1 MQREGSGWRLA
12 IDPSRDGFQALIG
25 GEGWALELSLQ
36 EFQQL
41 RSLVAKLLEQ
51 HEAIADQLMAEEQ
64 IEICLEE
71 GSWWL
76 ELRGDFQHW
85 SLRFVLSGGVARG
98 AEAGW
103 PVPASAEMALAL
115 AQADSF

>member
-41 RSLVAKLLEQ
+41 RSLVASLLEQ
-51 HEAIADQLMAEEQ
+51 HGAIADQLMAEEQ

-76 ELRGDFQHW
+76 ELRGDCQHW
-85 SLRFVLSGGVARG
+85 SLRFVLSGGAARG

-103 PVPASAEMALAL
+103 SVPASSAMALAL
-115 AQADSF
+115 AQVESF

>member
-12 IDPSRDGFQALIG
+12 IDPTRDGFQALIG

-76 ELRGDFQHW
+76 ELRGDCQHW
-85 SLRFVLSGGVARG
+85 SLRFVLSGGAARG

-103 PVPASAEMALAL
+103 SVPASAAMALAL